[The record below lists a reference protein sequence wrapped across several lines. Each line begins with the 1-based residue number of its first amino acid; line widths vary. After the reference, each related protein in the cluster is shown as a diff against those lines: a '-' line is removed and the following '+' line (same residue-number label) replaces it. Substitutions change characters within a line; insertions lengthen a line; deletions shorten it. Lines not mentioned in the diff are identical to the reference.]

1 MPCRERFPNRSHPA
15 PPGKSRFF
23 QAARSPG
30 GFLFSLGGKAPFLP
44 PSAAG
49 GLLPGGS
56 RGLPFRRRASFRA
69 YQCAAA
75 SSGRIERL
83 ICLGGSRRA
92 GTLQSGFSCGFA
104 AIHLLTSSRR
114 VTACTICLGG
124 SRRAGCPHPAA
135 VNRCISFKPVLLMGR
150 CGWGAFRLLQL
161 ALQERR
167 EILCSPSEGGGGWC
181 PDSFSPSAAFIF
193 PSPVNLTKLF
203 YASVSFFGILYMIG
217 EERRDCRPFFRKRT
231 VFSVSARS
239 APFTERM

>member
-23 QAARSPG
+23 KPPAPRAAFYFPSEGKRLFCRLRRREGCCQAA
-30 GFLFSLGGKAPFLP
+30 
-44 PSAAG
+44 AG
-49 GLLPGGS
+49 
-56 RGLPFRRRASFRA
+56 
-69 YQCAAA
+69 
-75 SSGRIERL
+75 
-83 ICLGGSRRA
+83 
-92 GTLQSGFSCGFA
+92 
-104 AIHLLTSSRR
+104 
-114 VTACTICLGG
+114 ACTICLDS

-135 VNRCISFKPVLLMGR
+135 VNRCISFKPVLLMWC

>member
-1 MPCRERFPNRSHPA
+1 MARD
-15 PPGKSRFF
+15 GKT
-23 QAARSPG
+23 G
-30 GFLFSLGGKAPFLP
+30 NGF
-44 PSAAG
+44 
-49 GLLPGGS
+49 
-56 RGLPFRRRASFRA
+56 
-69 YQCAAA
+69 
-75 SSGRIERL
+75 SGRL
-83 ICLGGSRRA
+83 PQGV
-92 GTLQSGFSCGFA
+92 TLQSGFSCGFA

-114 VTACTICLGG
+114 VTACTICLDC

-135 VNRCISFKPVLLMGR
+135 VNRCISFKPVLLMWC